1 MSRKDV
7 IFLLFVVG
15 AGGYGIYGSMTGTG
29 LGGWLNYAQQAI
41 FGEYS
46 TKLSVVLAVGL
57 VGVLAV
63 IAEFAWNRVSG
74 SQDGFEQSIAYRLLF
89 GAMATRATPPAS
101 QGPATTPASQGRVL
115 LQTAI
120 IFVVATWTIGFAIYW
135 WYAAEQREDASA
147 QYEPVDLSDGAPMHR
162 PQGSHI
168 TLRGGVPLNAAL
180 VHETGSGGSTRED
193 YQLVPIASRDWVKG
207 QAVTFVVKI
216 KDRSE
221 LQDPIP
227 TRPSAQLPP
236 PIHRREVSELQ
247 YPIPTRPS
255 VHGNQATTG
264 ALMARIDGPVPG
276 PVALEFK
283 KIGVPLGEP
292 NYLLRPV
299 KTRDGKV
306 IKESIDDAFMFF
318 LAFCGLVSAVVCAIM
333 GGAWI
338 IRAKAAR
345 KGSS

>member
-7 IFLLFVVG
+7 VTLLIILG
-15 AGGYGIYGSMTGTG
+15 GGGYGVYGSMTGTG

-41 FGEYS
+41 FGEYYVV
-46 TKLSVVLAVGL
+46 LSVVLAVCV

-89 GAMATRATPPAS
+89 GAMATPAMPPAS
-101 QGPATTPASQGRVL
+101 QGPATTLASQGRVL
-115 LQTAI
+115 LKSAI

-147 QYEPVDLSDGAPMHR
+147 QYEPIDLSDGAPMHR
-162 PQGSHI
+162 PRGSHI
-168 TLRGGVPLNAAL
+168 TLRGGVPLDATL
-180 VHETGSGGSTRED
+180 VHETRSGGSTRED
-193 YQLVPIASRDWVKG
+193 YQLVPIASRDWIKG

-216 KDRSE
+216 KDRLE

-227 TRPSAQLPP
+227 TRPSAQ
-236 PIHRREVSELQ
+236 
-247 YPIPTRPS
+247 
-255 VHGNQATTG
+255 GNQATTG
-264 ALMARIDGPVPG
+264 VLMARIDGLVPG

-283 KIGVPLGEP
+283 KIGVALGEP

-306 IKESIDDAFMFF
+306 ITESIDDAFMFF

-338 IRAKAAR
+338 IRAKAVR

>member
-1 MSRKDV
+1 MSKKDV
-7 IFLLFVVG
+7 VILLIILGV
-15 AGGYGIYGSMTGTG
+15 GGYSFYGSMTGTG
-29 LGGWLNYAQQAI
+29 PVGWLNYAQQAI
-41 FGEYS
+41 SGEYS
-46 TKLSVVLAVGL
+46 VKLSFVLAVGL
-57 VGVLAV
+57 LVVLFA
-63 IAEFAWNRVSG
+63 IAEFVWNMLSG
-74 SQDGFEQSIAYRLLF
+74 SQDGFKQSIAYRLLF
-89 GAMATRATPPAS
+89 GARATPATPPAS

-147 QYEPVDLSDGAPMHR
+147 QYKPVDLSDGAPMHR

-180 VHETGSGGSTRED
+180 VHETGSGGSTRKD

-216 KDRSE
+216 KNR
-221 LQDPIP
+221 
-227 TRPSAQLPP
+227 
-236 PIHRREVSELQ
+236 SELQ

-255 VHGNQATTG
+255 AQGNQATTG
-264 ALMARIDGPVPG
+264 VLMARIDGPVPG

-306 IKESIDDAFMFF
+306 ITESIDDAFMFF

-338 IRAKAAR
+338 IRAKAGR

>member
-227 TRPSAQLPP
+227 TRPSAQ
-236 PIHRREVSELQ
+236 
-247 YPIPTRPS
+247 
-255 VHGNQATTG
+255 GNRATTG
-264 ALMARIDGPVPG
+264 VLMARIDGPVPG